1 MSCRLN
7 GQCCLIKAWF
17 LIQTFIFYCLY
28 CLLQIIYMWLLT
40 ANTVIKTFI
49 LWPIISGICSVKQRS
64 ISKEFLKKIYCQPPK
79 TQISYFLSHAIQHN
93 FRISA
98 KLSIHG
104 KFSDF
109 FLRLFKN
116 VRVIFWT
123 KCVIPR
129 FIRYHK
135 VAWGNEHYILTGQ
148 MKKSEGNTGGSSLT
162 KLW

>member
-1 MSCRLN
+1 MVLDSN
-7 GQCCLIKAWF
+7 F
-17 LIQTFIFYCLY
+17 YFYCLY

-64 ISKEFLKKIYCQPPK
+64 ISKEFLKKIYIANRRKPRFPNLLVTRRTLGYQQNYQFMENLAIFFYVCLK
-79 TQISYFLSHAIQHN
+79 TLESFL
-93 FRISA
+93 
-98 KLSIHG
+98 L
-104 KFSDF
+104 
-109 FLRLFKN
+109 
-116 VRVIFWT
+116 T

>member
-1 MSCRLN
+1 MVLDSN
-7 GQCCLIKAWF
+7 F
-17 LIQTFIFYCLY
+17 YFYCLY

-64 ISKEFLKKIYCQPPK
+64 ISKEFLKKIYCQPSK
-79 TQISYFLSHAIQHN
+79 TQISYFSCHTPYSKILGYQQNYQFMENLAI
-93 FRISA
+93 
-98 KLSIHG
+98 
-104 KFSDF
+104 F
-109 FLRLFKN
+109 FYVCLKTLESF
-116 VRVIFWT
+116 FWT

>member
-1 MSCRLN
+1 MTYHFRHLLSKTKKHFKRIFEKNILPTA
-7 GQCCLIKAWF
+7 KKPDF
-17 LIQTFIFYCLY
+17 LI
-28 CLLQIIYMWLLT
+28 
-40 ANTVIKTFI
+40 
-49 LWPIISGICSVKQRS
+49 
-64 ISKEFLKKIYCQPPK
+64 FLA
-79 TQISYFLSHAIQHN
+79 HAIQQN

-162 KLW
+162 KL

>member
-1 MSCRLN
+1 MSFLYNSTLPSFLIKICYHIFKEKEIFFIAEYLGLKLSCRLN

-17 LIQTFIFYCLY
+17 LIQTFILYCLY

-40 ANTVIKTFI
+40 ANTAIKTFI

-64 ISKEFLKKIYCQPPK
+64 ISKEFLKKIYCQPSK
-79 TQISYFLSHAIQHN
+79 TQISYFSY

-116 VRVIFWT
+116 VRVIFLN
-123 KCVIPR
+123 KMC
-129 FIRYHK
+129 Y
-135 VAWGNEHYILTGQ
+135 
-148 MKKSEGNTGGSSLT
+148 SEIYPLP
-162 KLW
+162 